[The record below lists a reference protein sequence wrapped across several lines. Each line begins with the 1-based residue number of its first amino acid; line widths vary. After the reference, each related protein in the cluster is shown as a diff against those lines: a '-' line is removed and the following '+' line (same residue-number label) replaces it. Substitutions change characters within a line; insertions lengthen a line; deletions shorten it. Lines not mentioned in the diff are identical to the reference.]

1 MDINKTLKELKQAP
15 GFTEHVG
22 MMLVHN
28 GVVRG
33 WARKDHAPVTRVTVT
48 PDRDKMAAICREM
61 EQRPGIFKILAE
73 AAATICCSWWWPAIS
88 ARTSRPLSP
97 NFSTASSP
105 RPWSN
110 RSLTIKSTVRLKS

>member
-48 PDRDKMAAICREM
+48 PDRDKMATICREM
-61 EQRPGIFKILAE
+61 EQRPKANSRP
-73 AAATICCSWWWPAIS
+73 ATICCSWWWPAIS

-110 RSLTIKSTVRLKS
+110 RSLTIKSTVRLKT